1 MIRRLTW
8 TLRLALLGHLTGVV
22 MAILGVAML
31 PSALIAHFDQTPDAP
46 GHWAAMGASVTA
58 GLLLYLITR
67 GAARNTQLGHREGF
81 LIVSVGWA
89 VAGLVGALPYYLYAH
104 LSPTDICGVAA
115 ALPAG
120 AQLPIGVEFCSF
132 TNGAFESISGFT
144 TTGASI
150 INDGLWTEYGLTA
163 DGRAGLPRGI
173 LFWRSMSHFLG
184 GMGIVVLGVAIL
196 PLLGVGGMQL
206 FKAEVPGPT
215 TDKLAPRVAETARL
229 LWEVYLLLS
238 AVLFVLLMVG
248 GMDAFE
254 SACHTMATMATGGFS
269 TRAASVAGFES
280 AYVEWVMVVFM
291 FLAGVNFTL
300 HWAARRGDVRP
311 MLRDPEFRV
320 YAALCA
326 GGTVLIAGALLYA
339 DQGFEV
345 FDSLR
350 IAAFQVLSLVTT
362 TGYASFDFEL
372 WTYAPVAL
380 LLVVVFLFS
389 GGMAGSTGGG
399 IKTVRH
405 IIMVKLW
412 VRELFLLA
420 HPRAVRP
427 VRLGGNP
434 VPSDVLRAVAAF
446 IGAYLALVMLGT
458 GYYTLEGQ
466 DALTAFTCAAS
477 SLGNVG
483 PGLGEVGPYDNY
495 AVLSPLGKWI
505 SGFLMLMGRLEIYTV
520 LVLFHPSFWR
530 R

>member
-1 MIRRLTW
+1 MARRLSW
-8 TLRLALLGHLTGVV
+8 MLRVALLGHLTGAL
-22 MAILGVAML
+22 MLILAVAMV
-31 PSALIAHFDQTPDAP
+31 PSALLALYDQAPDAP
-46 GHWAAMGASVTA
+46 GHIAAVGVSVSV
-58 GLLLYLITR
+58 GLVLFLLTR
-67 GAARNTQLGHREGF
+67 SAAQRNSVGHREGF
-81 LIVSVGWA
+81 LIVGVGWL
-89 VAGLVGALPYYLYAH
+89 VAGLVGALPYYFYA
-104 LSPTDICGVAA
+104 LFSPADICGVAA

-120 AQLPIGVEFCSF
+120 ALPPIGVDFCSF

-150 INDGLWTEYGLTA
+150 ISDGLWTEYGLTA
-163 DGRAGLPRGI
+163 DGRPGLPRGI
-173 LFWRSMSHFLG
+173 LLWRSMTHFLG

-238 AVLFVLLMVG
+238 AVLFVLLMLG

-269 TRAASVAGFES
+269 TRAASVAGFHS
-280 AYVEWVMVVFM
+280 GYIEWVLIVFM

-300 HWAARRGDVRP
+300 HWAARHGNLRP
-311 MLRDPEFRV
+311 FFRDPEFRIYSGV
-320 YAALCA
+320 VVLA
-326 GGTVLIAGALLYA
+326 TVAITGSLMFA
-339 DQGFEV
+339 DQGFEFFETV
-345 FDSLR
+345 R

-362 TGYASFDFEL
+362 TGYASFDFEQ

-380 LLVVVFLFS
+380 LLVVVLLFS

-399 IKTVRH
+399 IKIVRH

-412 VRELFLLA
+412 VRELFLLS

-434 VPSDVLRAVAAF
+434 VTPDVLRAVAAF

-458 GYYTLEGQ
+458 GYFTLEGH

-495 AVLSPLGKWI
+495 AVLTVLGKWV
-505 SGFLMLMGRLEIYTV
+505 SAVLMIMGRLEIYTI